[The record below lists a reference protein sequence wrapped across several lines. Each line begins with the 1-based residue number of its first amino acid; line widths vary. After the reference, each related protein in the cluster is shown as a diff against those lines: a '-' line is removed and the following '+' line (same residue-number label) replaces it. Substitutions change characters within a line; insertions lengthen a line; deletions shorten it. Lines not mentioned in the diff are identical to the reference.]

1 MIVDK
6 ICIQQVIGCL
16 MKKPQLLSEIDKYTL
31 TPDDFSTKFEKS
43 LFVAINGLY
52 AMGAI
57 DITPMDIENYL
68 SSSAGAAQIFKQYNG
83 IEYLQDIEE
92 FCAVENF
99 SYYYTKLKKMNLLRD
114 LKKMGFDVSDFY
126 VEDLTDPRALEV
138 NSNFEALSIKN
149 IIDRVKKKLARLDS
163 EYAKTNEITVEK
175 VADGIDDFLS
185 SLRECNEIGLPIQGK
200 IINHVISGAQ
210 RGCLTIRSAAS
221 GVGKALPN
229 STVIPTPKGWRRVD
243 EIKVGDELFDAFGKP
258 TKVLG
263 VYPQG
268 EKEVYEITLK
278 DGRSAKC
285 CNEHLW
291 SYNIS
296 GQRDHIK
303 EQRRFYTKTLQ
314 EIIENEKLQANDGQ
328 YRILIPMQKAVQYEE
343 KKHFLPPYIFG
354 LFLGDGSF
362 RQHPSNKSLQ
372 FSSESDELPN
382 VIGQTMGWFVKKNSE
397 KNYSWYFATKEK
409 QDKSGEKINVWVE
422 DALREYPE
430 LINTDSK
437 TKFIPREYIEDS
449 IENRFALLQ
458 GLMDSDGSVD
468 EKGRTAFFTI
478 SEQLRDGVVEIAR
491 SLGFKAH
498 VAIDTHKPTNIGY
511 IVSIQ
516 GTPQDKVRLFRLKRK
531 KERIENWANGTH
543 CFEKNTHSPIVKI
556 ESLGYSEEMTCF
568 YVDNKEHLFLTE
580 NFIVTHNT
588 RAAVS
593 DACYLAYP
601 IRFNWTKCKWEQTG
615 NNEKVLFVI
624 TEQQVSQVK
633 RMILAYL
640 TDINESRFTYS
651 QFTEME
657 EKVIEQAIELIKEYA
672 NNFIIIRIPD
682 PSIELV
688 KTLVRENCLIY
699 DIGYVF
705 YDYVFIS
712 TGLLAEF
719 RGFSLRNDELLLLF
733 ATALKD
739 LAVELDVCM
748 FTSTQVNANVD
759 DNKNIRN
766 EASLAGGRS
775 TINKADNGM
784 IMARPTKEELD
795 ILEPIIQ
802 SYGLPNVVTDVFK
815 VRSGQWTQVRIWSIV
830 DLGRMKREDLFIT
843 DSRLEVIQNFD
854 KEDFYTANNWDSESY
869 AETLRK
875 VEELNGLLRN
885 N

>member
-1 MIVDK
+1 MIIDK

-57 DITPMDIENYL
+57 DITPMDIEDYL

-92 FCAVENF
+92 FCSIENF
-99 SYYYTKLKKMNLLRD
+99 PYYYIKLKKMNLLRD
-114 LKKMGFDVSDFY
+114 FKKMGFDISDFY
-126 VEDLTDPRALEV
+126 IEDLTDPRALEV
-138 NSNFEALSIKN
+138 NSNFESLSIKN
-149 IIDRVKKKLARLDS
+149 IIDRVKKKVARLDS

-175 VADGIDDFLS
+175 VADGIDDFLE
-185 SLRECNEIGLPIQGK
+185 SLKECNEIGLPIQGK

-221 GVGKALPN
+221 GVGK
-229 STVIPTPKGWRRVD
+229 S
-243 EIKVGDELFDAFGKP
+243 
-258 TKVLG
+258 
-263 VYPQG
+263 
-268 EKEVYEITLK
+268 
-278 DGRSAKC
+278 
-285 CNEHLW
+285 
-291 SYNIS
+291 
-296 GQRDHIK
+296 
-303 EQRRFYTKTLQ
+303 
-314 EIIENEKLQANDGQ
+314 
-328 YRILIPMQKAVQYEE
+328 
-343 KKHFLPPYIFG
+343 
-354 LFLGDGSF
+354 
-362 RQHPSNKSLQ
+362 
-372 FSSESDELPN
+372 
-382 VIGQTMGWFVKKNSE
+382 
-397 KNYSWYFATKEK
+397 
-409 QDKSGEKINVWVE
+409 
-422 DALREYPE
+422 
-430 LINTDSK
+430 
-437 TKFIPREYIEDS
+437 
-449 IENRFALLQ
+449 
-458 GLMDSDGSVD
+458 
-468 EKGRTAFFTI
+468 
-478 SEQLRDGVVEIAR
+478 
-491 SLGFKAH
+491 
-498 VAIDTHKPTNIGY
+498 
-511 IVSIQ
+511 
-516 GTPQDKVRLFRLKRK
+516 
-531 KERIENWANGTH
+531 
-543 CFEKNTHSPIVKI
+543 
-556 ESLGYSEEMTCF
+556 
-568 YVDNKEHLFLTE
+568 
-580 NFIVTHNT
+580 

-615 NNEKVLFVI
+615 NNERVLFVI

-651 QFTEME
+651 QFSEIE

-672 NNFIIIRIPD
+672 SNFIIIRIPD

-766 EASLAGGRS
+766 ESSLAGGRS

-784 IMARPTKEELD
+784 IMARPTKDELE

-802 SYGLPNVVTDVFK
+802 MYGLPNVVTDVFK

-854 KEDFYTANNWDSESY
+854 KEEFYTANNWDTDDY
-869 AETLRK
+869 AKTLRR
-875 VEELNGLLRN
+875 VDELNGLLRDN
-885 N
+885 